1 MYCKFMEEKKKKEER
16 MKSLLINE
24 REEISIK
31 YISIIEI

>member
-1 MYCKFMEEKKKKEER
+1 MEEKKKKEER